1 MASKRKF
8 GTKRVLELLDSHDSD
23 FEKEFS
29 DSESEEE
36 LIAAR
41 QSRSGRVLMKTVKVM
56 LEILEKK
63 SSVQSQERKSEKKSL
78 FMSMCGVLPK
88 T

>member
-1 MASKRKF
+1 MASKRTF

-29 DSESEEE
+29 DSESEE
-36 LIAAR
+36 LIAAS

-78 FMSMCGVLPK
+78 FMPMCGVLPK